1 MNLNE
6 KIFSLYENILSK
18 KSLILEQSKF
28 VQSVPTIPGIDEMVW
43 NKSPYGYDRGNLQ
56 MGVKWPGHN
65 THIHF
70 GFTTPDTAIAIIKK
84 TLELGLRAAEN
95 PYSDDVQPVHTSDSF
110 HYEKFDGKYDGKTL
124 GKGLDV
130 SGDREKMIQLFN
142 WVVTDIGG
150 GQPIPLVTP
159 DDGTSTNSPLD
170 YLENLAADAQEN
182 AANIAL
188 GAGGLAGVGG
198 TLYGLKKLGNSSS
211 SSDVKSSIKSSLG
224 GATEKFVYGGDKESP
239 FFTEDID
246 EISKLIKKSK
256 DIISEIFV
264 TVASVENQYPNL
276 IFSKRTKADKLN
288 KTLLDDIQKATEISN
303 TKVTIDFAKKG
314 HRKKAASGYIS
325 RHYEGFAVDIDW
337 IFFEGKK
344 YLVSPSNQN
353 IVAKFTSALSSMGYH
368 KNSEFYKKNNGEVVR
383 YPKAYLTFGAKDHDN
398 HVHVSNLTDA
408 ASDVDPNVVTPS
420 ETQTSSPLDYLENM
434 SDESKQT
441 LAQVGIGTGVVGAS
455 LYGLSKSGD
464 KKDSEKKSI
473 SSRALGGAAE
483 KFIYGGDK
491 ESPFFTESLNEQN
504 IPGSF
509 GRDSVYTGNAVKIPK
524 NKNSKIYS
532 AVDGQISRGVGCT
545 NSIHIWF
552 DNNSYYLR
560 YCNLKNPPRTGSVST
575 GSNLG
580 EPQDDVL
587 VYLYDRNN
595 NVKNISYYKSRSSNS
610 QSSNTQSSNR
620 TGRQYG
626 EKTNI
631 NSKSYTKGSSIQG
644 KTVTKGSAVLGKSYS
659 RGSSIKSETNSK
671 NDDKKIIKEINRIKK
686 LL

>member
-18 KSLILEQSKF
+18 KTLILEQSKF

-43 NKSPYGYDRGNLQ
+43 NKAPYGYDRGNLQ

-95 PYSDDVQPVHTSDSF
+95 PYSDDVQPVHTGDSF
-110 HYEKFDGKYDGKTL
+110 HYEKFDGKYDGKIL

-159 DDGTSTNSPLD
+159 DDGTSTTSPLD
-170 YLENLAADAQEN
+170 YLENLANDAKEN

-188 GAGGLAGVGG
+188 GAGGLAA
-198 TLYGLKKLGNSSS
+198 
-211 SSDVKSSIKSSLG
+211 LG
-224 GATEKFVYGGDKESP
+224 GVLNAGKNLLSKNNNSTNSTTTSTNSDNSGLSRKFVYGGKKESP
-239 FFTEDID
+239 FFAE
-246 EISKLIKKSK
+246 EIANNSKKVVQ
-256 DIISEIFV
+256 EIFV
-264 TVASVENQYPNL
+264 TVGSVENQYPNL
-276 IFSKRTKADKLN
+276 IFSRRTKADKLN

-314 HRKKAASGYIS
+314 HGKYAASGYVS

-337 IFFEGKK
+337 IYFEGKK

-368 KNSEFYKKNNGEVVR
+368 KNSEFYKKNNGEKVR
-383 YPKAYLTFGAKDHDN
+383 YPKAYLTFGANDHDN

-408 ASDVDPNVVTPS
+408 PSDVDPNIVTPS

-441 LAQVGIGTGVVGAS
+441 LAKVGIGVAGAS
-455 LYGLSKSGD
+455 ALYGLNKSGSNQNIQGN
-464 KKDSEKKSI
+464 SEETKGLARKFVF
-473 SSRALGGAAE
+473 GG
-483 KFIYGGDK
+483 KK
-491 ESPFFTESLNEQN
+491 ESPFFSEGLNEQTITGN
-504 IPGSF
+504 F
-509 GRDSVYTGNAVKIPK
+509 GRDFVAYGNGIKIPK
-524 NKNSKIYS
+524 NSNSKIYS
-532 AVDGQISRGVGCT
+532 AVDGQISKGRGCT
-545 NSIHIWF
+545 NSIHIYF
-552 DNNSYYLR
+552 DNNSHYLR
-560 YCNLKNPPRTGSVST
+560 YCNLKTPPTSGQIVTG
-575 GSNLG
+575 GNLG
-580 EPQDDVL
+580 EPKDDVI

-595 NVKNISYYKSRSSNS
+595 NPKNLSYYKSQNLRRTP
-610 QSSNTQSSNR
+610 QQTGGKTPVLSNTKFKSKPPIIQKQISKKSSV
-620 TGRQYG
+620 
-626 EKTNI
+626 I
-631 NSKSYTKGSSIQG
+631 SKGISKDPSLIG
-644 KTVTKGSAVLGKSYS
+644 KTITKLRTKQAQTENYYS
-659 RGSSIKSETNSK
+659 E
-671 NDDKKIIKEINRIKK
+671 KIEEQINKIKK